1 MSIRIQS
8 IPGEYYHVYN
18 RGVEKRIIFENEHNH
33 QRFLILMFLVNDAV
47 PVDVKN
53 EFRDHTLPE
62 MLKRER
68 QALVCIHAFSLLN
81 NHYHILLSPLVEGG
95 IAKFMQKLA
104 TGYTMYFNTKNKRT
118 GSLFQGKYK
127 IKHVDKGLYLKYMF
141 EYIHL
146 NYIREKFDGSSGSVT
161 DGLLREAEEFPW
173 SSLLVY
179 SGKNYGQLSSSVLD
193 QTLFRKL
200 FDTYDRH
207 LDQLR
212 AWKEIEDFDEGRTF
226 VKEEGGG

>member
-18 RGVEKRIIFENEHNH
+18 RGVEKRIIFDNEHDY
-33 QRFLILMFLVNDAV
+33 QRFLILMFLVNDMV

-62 MLKRER
+62 MLKRDR
-68 QALVCIHAFSLLN
+68 QALVRVHAFSLLK
-81 NHYHILLSPLVEGG
+81 NHYHLLLSPLVEGG
-95 IAKFMQKLA
+95 IAKFMQKLS
-104 TGYTMYFNTKNKRT
+104 TGYTMYFNTKNERT

-127 IKHVDKGLYLKYMF
+127 IKHVDKGIYLKYMF

-146 NYIREKFDGSSGSVT
+146 NCIRERFNDSSGSVT
-161 DGLLREAEEFPW
+161 DQLLRKAEEFPW

-179 SGKNYGQLSSSVLD
+179 SGKKHGLLNSSVLD
-193 QTLFRKL
+193 QALFWEL
-200 FDTYDRH
+200 FDTYGIH
-207 LDQLR
+207 SDQLR
-212 AWKEIEDFDEGRTF
+212 AWKETDDFDEGRTF
-226 VKEEGGG
+226 VKKGGC